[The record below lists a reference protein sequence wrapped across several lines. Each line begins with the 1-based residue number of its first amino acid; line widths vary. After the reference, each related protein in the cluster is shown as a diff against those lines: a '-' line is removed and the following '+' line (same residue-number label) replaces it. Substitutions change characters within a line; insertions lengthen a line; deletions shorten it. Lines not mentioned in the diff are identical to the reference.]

1 MIQTTP
7 FNPLKLGAAVKPVVN
22 QKGDHLAPAVAL
34 SLSILNKTNHDFIT
48 MSLEEG
54 RKTIDREG
62 QLADFVSRQDI
73 DIQDENAAGI
83 QSVVTDIK
91 KVTKGQLF
99 SSMVVDGFLDRLC
112 RMILHV
118 LIWLNKQVRRSLV

>member
-1 MIQTTP
+1 MISKIPTRV
-7 FNPLKLGAAVKPVVN
+7 LGAAVKPVVN
-22 QKGDHLAPAVAL
+22 QKGDYLAPAIAL
-34 SLSILNKTNHDFIT
+34 SLSILNKTNHDFIK

-54 RKTIDREG
+54 RKTIDYEG
-62 QLADFVSRQDI
+62 QLADFVSRRGI
-73 DIQDENAAGI
+73 DIQDENVAGI

-91 KVTKGQLF
+91 KVTKGQVF

>member
-1 MIQTTP
+1 MISKIPTRV
-7 FNPLKLGAAVKPVVN
+7 LGAAVKPVVN
-22 QKGDHLAPAVAL
+22 QKGDYLEPAIAL
-34 SLSILNKTNHDFIT
+34 SLSILNKTNHDFIK

-54 RKTIDREG
+54 RKNIDYEG
-62 QLADFVSRQDI
+62 QLADFVSRLGI
-73 DIQDENAAGI
+73 DIQDENVAGI

-91 KVTKGQLF
+91 KVTKGQMF

-112 RMILHV
+112 RMILLV